1 MLHLLTLALVTPLVL
16 TVEPTVYNVRPTSP
30 PVTTFPARL
39 DYTLDGTATNL
50 LRTVQGHVKLVLLP
64 GTHELSTNID
74 ADQLNNPFRGS
85 VTISGK
91 GKAMITC
98 KDRIVI
104 RFIAL
109 RNLEIDGVNFSNCGS
124 PNPVTRLLTR
134 PLQIELIDSV
144 VVTNCSFSIKN
155 VKFINCAKT
164 RLENSLFQ
172 NPVSVTASNYR
183 SIYGEE
189 TQRNLSVANCTFQGE
204 FCEAGLRVENLQ
216 YVNITGS
223 LFQHKCTVAGKVAA
237 FHVKKSKVSLSNV
250 VFQDNVADYCSALLA
265 EDSMV
270 NISVAVFRNNRVY
283 SKHAAICAVQS
294 NFHITNTIITNNSIL
309 TAGSGAGGLFSAL
322 SNISMKSVVLSSN
335 TGYDGG
341 AVNLRKSKL
350 VTSNV
355 VFNSNTATHSGG
367 AVYAE
372 SSSALFDK
380 THFRFNSDQLGKA
393 IVADAESRMLKPG
406 GECSESGNEFQCRL
420 SKGKRCLL
428 FQYHNTLPYLLHSS
442 VVHTQWRVQLI
453 PARVAQ

>member
-1 MLHLLTLALVTPLVL
+1 MNEYSISDKHCTSETMLHLLTLAFVTPLVL
-16 TVEPTVYNVRPTSP
+16 TVKPTIYNVRPTSP

-74 ADQLNNPFRGS
+74 ADQLNSPFRGS
-85 VTISGK
+85 VTISGR

-98 KDRIVI
+98 KNGIVI

-124 PNPVTRLLTR
+124 PNPITRLLIR
-134 PLQIELIDSV
+134 PLQVKLIDSV

-155 VKFINCAKT
+155 VEFINCAKT

-172 NPVSVTASNYR
+172 NPVSVTASE

-189 TQRNLSVANCTFQGE
+189 KQRNLSVANCTFQGE
-204 FCEAGLRVENLQ
+204 FCEGLRIENFQ
-216 YVNITGS
+216 YVNITAA
-223 LFQHKCTVAGKVAA
+223 LFQHKCTFADEVAA

-250 VFQDNVADYCSALLA
+250 LFQDNIAGYCSALLA

-270 NISVAVFRNNRVY
+270 NISAVVFRNNRAVR
-283 SKHAAICAVQS
+283 HAAICAAQS

-309 TAGSGAGGLFSAL
+309 KAGKGAGGLFSDL

-341 AVNLRKSKL
+341 AVNLR
-350 VTSNV
+350 
-355 VFNSNTATHSGG
+355 
-367 AVYAE
+367 
-372 SSSALFDK
+372 
-380 THFRFNSDQLGKA
+380 
-393 IVADAESRMLKPG
+393 
-406 GECSESGNEFQCRL
+406 
-420 SKGKRCLL
+420 
-428 FQYHNTLPYLLHSS
+428 
-442 VVHTQWRVQLI
+442 
-453 PARVAQ
+453 